1 MSGVDRLL
9 LVHLPDRRG
18 LVSEGMRAVERW
30 VGVTYASQGS
40 LAYWSDTLPLYDK
53 RVVLLFHIYC
63 LAGLCM
69 RTQGRRPV
77 LSDRAPPGWY
87 YQEQPDTGTALV
99 RFIEVHL
106 ENTARDRF

>member
-40 LAYWSDTLPLYDK
+40 LAYWSGAFLPLYDIG
-53 RVVLLFHIYC
+53 VVQLFHIYC
-63 LAGLCM
+63 LAGPM
-69 RTQGRRPV
+69 
-77 LSDRAPPGWY
+77 Y
-87 YQEQPDTGTALV
+87 EDTGTAAG
-99 RFIEVHL
+99 
-106 ENTARDRF
+106 TK